1 MIGQAVCTTVMCADG
16 RRKVA
21 EMWNAFNYLSE
32 SYSGFDSSRFLPACN
47 TIQQSLDA
55 IDSWYATW
63 IPFNPVCC
71 SIDDIGNQAV
81 QLTNDMLSS
90 VGAAGVPVPPASTD
104 WGSVIVIAGIV
115 ILAAIYSPQIKK
127 AIS

>member
-1 MIGQAVCTTVMCADG
+1 MVGDVVCTTVMCYDG

-21 EMWNAFNYLSE
+21 EMWHAFDYLSANHSE
-32 SYSGFDSSRFLPACN
+32 FDRNHFLPAAN
-47 TIQQSLDA
+47 TLQQSLDA

-71 SIDDIGNQAV
+71 SIDDIGNQALILMD
-81 QLTNDMLSS
+81 QMMES
-90 VGAAGVPVPPASTD
+90 VGVASVPAPPPTTNWSN
-104 WGSVIVIAGIV
+104 VIIIGGIV
-115 ILAAIYSPQIKK
+115 LLAVVYSPQIKK